1 MMAIVPLIGL
11 SLLAAAAMP
20 AAAQATVQAAD
31 RGAIAA
37 QAQTAWFAGDDA
49 ALGRAAAS
57 ANGLATSSKAQD
69 RYTQG
74 FVQFRVLQRAIGAKR
89 DKDAE
94 RAGAVCI
101 AATEAAVKAE
111 PKFAEAFALQ
121 SACYGYLANLGG
133 LGAIRNGSRS
143 GKGIEAALALE
154 PRHPR
159 VQLVDGTRAKVARA
173 SGPPPP
179 LSMPRGRQGRGVPA
193 GSSGAPQRPTSGS
206 AAAPVRPE
214 TRPPPR
220 DPSSGR

>member
-49 ALGRAAAS
+49 ALARAAAS
-57 ANGLATSSKAQD
+57 ANGLATSSKPQD

-121 SACYGYLANLGG
+121 SACSGYLANLGG

-143 GKGIEAALALE
+143 GKAIEAALALE

-159 VQLVDGTRAKVARA
+159 
-173 SGPPPP
+173 
-179 LSMPRGRQGRGVPA
+179 
-193 GSSGAPQRPTSGS
+193 
-206 AAAPVRPE
+206 
-214 TRPPPR
+214 
-220 DPSSGR
+220 

>member
-57 ANGLATSSKAQD
+57 ANGLATSLKAQD

-94 RAGAVCI
+94 RAGEPQSDAV
-101 AATEAAVKAE
+101 APAPDAE
-111 PKFAEAFALQ
+111 Q
-121 SACYGYLANLGG
+121 
-133 LGAIRNGSRS
+133 
-143 GKGIEAALALE
+143 
-154 PRHPR
+154 PR
-159 VQLVDGTRAKVARA
+159 
-173 SGPPPP
+173 
-179 LSMPRGRQGRGVPA
+179 
-193 GSSGAPQRPTSGS
+193 
-206 AAAPVRPE
+206 
-214 TRPPPR
+214 
-220 DPSSGR
+220 